1 MTETFLILL
10 AAGIMLAATVSKAQ
24 AYGQSAERREHD
36 GVTLQWLRLA
46 GIIALALS
54 ALGLFFFVRRETPA
68 ESTVFYHR
76 LQLWLIFA
84 FMLAI
89 LAQLAFVQIAWRGVQ
104 RAFACVAVVVGVMSG
119 SGLLHELM
127 LARGTAVA
135 FQPKALSIGL
145 QTLACFGVASMT
157 GLALMDMLLGHA
169 YLTASRMTMQP
180 FRRLNN
186 ALAVATIL
194 RILVAVAGVLVI
206 NALRPVDRLWG
217 IHGLFIGT
225 RYFVGLLIPAIFIY
239 MAHDCIK
246 RRSTQSAT
254 GILYVAGVL
263 IFIGEIVGLYLVR
276 ETALP
281 F

>member
-10 AAGIMLAATVSKAQ
+10 AGGVMLAAAVSRPK
-24 AYGQSAERREHD
+24 ELRRHGPDDLD

-46 GIIALALS
+46 GIIALALG
-54 ALGLFFFVRRETPA
+54 ALAMFFFLRRETPA
-68 ESTVFYHR
+68 NATAAFHR
-76 LQLWLIFA
+76 RQLALLGA
-84 FMLAI
+84 FLAAV
-89 LAQLAFVQIAWRGVQ
+89 LAQLGFVQVAWVRTQRVCAGV
-104 RAFACVAVVVGVMSG
+104 AFLVGVMSG

-127 LARGTAVA
+127 LPRGTAVA
-135 FQPKALSIGL
+135 FPPKVWSIAL
-145 QTLACFGVASMT
+145 QTLACLGVASMT

-169 YLTASRMTMQP
+169 YLTASRMSMQP
-180 FRRLNN
+180 FRRLNGV
-186 ALAVATIL
+186 LAGATAM
-194 RILVAVAGVLVI
+194 RVLVAVGGVLLL
-206 NALRPVDRLWG
+206 NAMRPVERLWG
-217 IHGLFIGT
+217 IHGLFIAT
-225 RYFVGLLIPAIFIY
+225 RYFVGFVVPVVFIY

-276 ETALP
+276 ETGLP